1 MVFVIIPV
9 IFRMI
14 LWKIKLIDNNN
25 NNKID
30 GNRGYYV

>member
-1 MVFVIIPV
+1 
-9 IFRMI
+9 MI
-14 LWKIKLIDNNN
+14 NKGSYDFQNDLWKIKLIDNNN